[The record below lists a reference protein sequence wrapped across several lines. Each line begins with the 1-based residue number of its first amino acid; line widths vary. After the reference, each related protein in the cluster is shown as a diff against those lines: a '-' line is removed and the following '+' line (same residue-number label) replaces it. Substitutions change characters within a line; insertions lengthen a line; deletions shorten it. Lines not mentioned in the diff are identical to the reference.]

1 MNNKYRYIYLS
12 EANEYEGINL
22 DILKETANAVLD
34 AELKNLLAMDMDVLD
49 ASGLPQGFKLDNLN
63 ITDVEPEADPKLDNV
78 TGFTVSIPMGA
89 GQTRQVNYD
98 VKTDLK
104 GRKVLS
110 INYGANSPMT
120 TSLIPQI
127 TAMLNASDPNVAS
140 RLSTAQITNIIP
152 ATAKSINEVSAFT
165 VIYSQESG
173 MVEEEQYRADRS
185 SGQLMFLPMGTLGNN
200 IKTMLLQTIPNT
212 DPKKKAMLDTGEV
225 IDIEPKTAV
234 QLPAVTSFKL
244 SYTYNGDMY
253 EPEYTVT
260 KTSDNKIVFRPVDNK
275 SLEDR
280 VMDAL
285 LDYLNSMKAPE
296 GNAVAATGK
305 ISDIQPENAQSLDKV
320 QSFRLTYKDESGASH
335 VESYNFIID
344 PSGKMVLQKNESL
357 ENNLL
362 QHVKQQFANDPGMT
376 NWLSNAQVKNIQP
389 VENTEGKNINEVKS
403 FEVTDG
409 SRTELFV
416 QTQQNGK
423 LYFAVNSVEDDL
435 YRYIN
440 SLEGMES
447 ITPQNSSI
455 TITDPAGDP
464 AVKFENVNAFTL
476 SMNDG
481 TSKFEFKASNQPGK
495 PKAFT
500 VQKLASSDL
509 RSELQTSLA
518 GTPIAKAY
526 SNGYIV
532 KDVRPGNASNLGDVQ
547 YFMVSDAYG
556 NSMQYFGL
564 KNGKPE
570 VLELPDMI
578 RLYATSPESG
588 LQYYKTPA
596 AVTAVSNISQDKKVG
611 NTLDSVKGFT
621 LTLENKEA
629 IPMVAGKDSSGVLR
643 FKPID
648 AKEGDSTAPGQ
659 GLTITDKDK
668 KRIEQLVNKTLNK
681 MGHLQFAGWTN
692 FRER

>member
-1 MNNKYRYIYLS
+1 
-12 EANEYEGINL
+12 
-22 DILKETANAVLD
+22 
-34 AELKNLLAMDMDVLD
+34 
-49 ASGLPQGFKLDNLN
+49 
-63 ITDVEPEADPKLDNV
+63 
-78 TGFTVSIPMGA
+78 
-89 GQTRQVNYD
+89 
-98 VKTDLK
+98 
-104 GRKVLS
+104 
-110 INYGANSPMT
+110 
-120 TSLIPQI
+120 
-127 TAMLNASDPNVAS
+127 
-140 RLSTAQITNIIP
+140 
-152 ATAKSINEVSAFT
+152 
-165 VIYSQESG
+165 

-185 SGQLMFLPMGTLGNN
+185 SGQLMFLPINTLGNN
-200 IKTMLLQTIPNT
+200 IKTMLLQTIADT

-225 IDIEPKTAV
+225 VGIEPNTAV
-234 QLPAVTSFKL
+234 QLPEVTSFKF

-260 KTSDNKIVFRPVDNK
+260 KTSNNKIVFKPVDNK
-275 SLEDR
+275 SLEDI
-280 VMDAL
+280 VMDTL
-285 LDYLNSMKAPE
+285 MDYLDGIKAPE

-320 QSFRLTYKDESGASH
+320 QSFRLTYKDESGTDH
-335 VESYNFIID
+335 VESYNIVID
-344 PSGKMVLQKNESL
+344 SSGKLALQKNESL
-357 ENNLL
+357 ESNLL
-362 QHVKQQFANDPGMT
+362 QQVKQQFANDPGMT
-376 NWLSNAQVKNIQP
+376 NWLSKAQVKNIQP
-389 VENTEGKNINEVKS
+389 VENTEGKNVDEVNS

-435 YRYIN
+435 YKYIN
-440 SLEGMES
+440 SLKGMES
-447 ITPQNSSI
+447 VTPQNSSI
-455 TITDPAGDP
+455 AITDPAGDP

-481 TSKFEFKASNQPGK
+481 TSKLEFKASNQPGK

-509 RSELQTSLA
+509 TSELQASLA

-526 SNGYIV
+526 PNGYVV
-532 KDVRPGNASNLGDVQ
+532 KDVRPGNAGDLGDVQ
-547 YFMVSDAYG
+547 YFMVSDASG
-556 NSMQYFGL
+556 NSMQYFGM

-596 AVTAVSNISQDKKVG
+596 AVTAVSNISQDKNAG

-629 IPMVAGKDSSGVLR
+629 IPMVVGKDSSGVLR
-643 FKPID
+643 FKPVD

-668 KRIEQLVNKTLNK
+668 KKIEQLVNKALNK